1 MANVTAPYGQPGV
14 AEFTL
19 TDDYL
24 NTVLLRGSHPILSP
38 AVSVEAGAVIQRFQV
53 VGFDATGKLVP
64 ATWNATPADAIK
76 AVGVSEIGGAIGA
89 RVLYWYAGHFNSDM
103 LVWDASFDT
112 PAKKAAA
119 FQGSPTPTDIRV
131 SPRFR

>member
-1 MANVTAPYGQPGV
+1 MADVTAPYGQPGV
-14 AEFTL
+14 AAFEL

-38 AVSVEAGAVIQRFQV
+38 AVSLPVGVAFSRFQV
-53 VGFDATGKLVP
+53 VGLDANGNLAP
-64 ATWNATPADAIK
+64 ANATIK
-76 AVGVSEIGGAIGA
+76 AIGVAYTAGVVGERG
-89 RVLYWYAGHFNSDM
+89 LYWYAGHFNSDM
-103 LVWDASFDT
+103 LVWDASFNT

-131 SPRFR
+131 SPRFG